1 MNKENKIASW
11 LFNPFKYIAGTK
23 ALIGGI
29 IAMAIISVFGY
40 LSNTHFDGVLDI
52 HYGCAT
58 ISTPYII
65 HAMYQIIGWVSITVV
80 FYITA
85 RIATKSDIRFIDIA
99 GTLAFS
105 QIPLIFAA
113 LTGFLPG
120 IHLCFDNLDAMN
132 INDML
137 LMLKDNIGMLIIS
150 GTICILFIIW
160 SIILKY
166 KAYSTSANI
175 KGVVGGATFA
185 LALIISEVVSKLL
198 MYFILPLFY

>member
-1 MNKENKIASW
+1 MNNKNSIVSW

-23 ALIGGI
+23 ALVGGLM
-29 IAMAIISVFGY
+29 AMVIISALGY
-40 LSNTHFDGVLDI
+40 FSNTHFDGVLDI
-52 HYGCAT
+52 HYGCADV
-58 ISTPYII
+58 STPYII
-65 HAMYQIIGWVSITVV
+65 HALYQIIGWVSITLV

-85 RIATKSDIRFIDIA
+85 RIVTKSDIRFIDIA

-113 LTGFLPG
+113 LTGFLPN
-120 IHLCFDNLDAMN
+120 IHLCLDNLDTTS
-132 INDML
+132 INDIL
-137 LMLKDNIGMLIIS
+137 LMLKDNIGMLLIS
-150 GTICILFIIW
+150 GTICIVFIIW

-185 LALIISEVVSKLL
+185 LALIISEIVSKLL